1 MFPRPAY
8 AVIAMMTLSVVL
20 VGCGKPGTG
29 AGSPALPPGSVGSGG
44 AEVASVATIEVYSGR
59 ANPSWPLDPSA
70 RSAVAEI
77 VDSLRVDP
85 RAAPPD
91 DGKLGFR
98 WIEVSNL
105 STAHGHAARVV
116 VAPRVVVLELST
128 DQRTLVLD
136 DTESQALRA
145 LLHHATGS
153 VNSGVLDIIRQE
165 IH

>member
-1 MFPRPAY
+1 MLPRLAY

-20 VGCGKPGTG
+20 VGCGEPGT
-29 AGSPALPPGSVGSGG
+29 AASSPESPRGSVGSGG
-44 AEVASVATIEVYSGR
+44 AELASVATIEIYSGR

-70 RSAVAEI
+70 RSAVAET
-77 VDSLRVDP
+77 VDSLLEGPGV
-85 RAAPPD
+85 APPD

-105 STAHGHAARVV
+105 STAHGHAARVL

-136 DTESQALRA
+136 DTESRVLRV

-153 VNSGVLDIIRQE
+153 VDSGVLDIIRQE